1 MTVEEALEHP
11 WITEAIQGPARTTS
25 NQSDLA
31 TQVFLRLAN
40 FGTTKLL
47 QVEILLVFV
56 KQILNENDLKA
67 NRDAF

>member
-11 WITEAIQGPARTTS
+11 WITEATQGPTVTGGS
-25 NQSDLA
+25 KSDLA
-31 TQVFLRLAN
+31 TRVFLRLAN

-67 NRDAF
+67 NREAF